1 MLPFLDSLRHLTYDN
16 SFWVALFRLVVAA
29 FCGGCIG
36 LERGRKRRPAG
47 FRTHMLVCIGAALA
61 MLISQYMT
69 MMTESYWAAI
79 YESLSGKPLGNPT
92 DAARL
97 GAQVINGIGFLGA
110 GTIIVTGQQEVK
122 GLTTAA
128 GLWASACMG
137 LCIGAGFVEGAF
149 IGCVMIII
157 TIVALTRVERVIMAH
172 SRNINLYVEFV
183 NVDDVGAIISTIKA
197 QDIRIFE
204 VEIRKATG
212 VGANQ
217 SAVFS
222 VRLPKRM
229 PHATVMTVL
238 AELENVRSIEEL

>member
-1 MLPFLDSLRHLTYDN
+1 
-16 SFWVALFRLVVAA
+16 
-29 FCGGCIG
+29 
-36 LERGRKRRPAG
+36 
-47 FRTHMLVCIGAALA
+47 
-61 MLISQYMT
+61 
-69 MMTESYWAAI
+69 
-79 YESLSGKPLGNPT
+79 
-92 DAARL
+92 
-97 GAQVINGIGFLGA
+97 
-110 GTIIVTGQQEVK
+110 
-122 GLTTAA
+122 
-128 GLWASACMG
+128 
-137 LCIGAGFVEGAF
+137 
-149 IGCVMIII
+149 
-157 TIVALTRVERVIMAH
+157 VERVIMAH